1 MIQAVISNGLI
12 VSGYLIMAT
21 KNRLRTNSKSRTHAL
36 AQHFGYDGL
45 INSNNELSLTKRYL
59 NSQQLQ
65 YQCEQSNIE
74 TIFKLTYDECNN
86 ETTTEPDP
94 DWLVRFIKMAKQ
106 VYSSS
111 MQRLWA
117 QILKQELTHPGTTSL
132 RALTILI
139 SMTHKEALLFQRI
152 MSVSCQIN
160 NNKDRKIITSIK
172 TTKKVIYFWTK
183 NNSYPIE
190 YHQYAIP
197 YSSIIILM
205 DLGLILKTEFESS
218 KINPRQN
225 IQLYFQSIS
234 YTLNSYNK
242 NTSFTYYRIS
252 PIGQEL
258 ASLIDYNSNNKYQD
272 YLLNTLASVFTITT

>member
-1 MIQAVISNGLI
+1 
-12 VSGYLIMAT
+12 MAT
-21 KNRLRTNSKSRTHAL
+21 TQPPSKNRLRTNSKSRTHAL

-65 YQCEQSNIE
+65 YQYEQSNIE

-190 YHQYAIP
+190 YHQYALP